1 MRLMNLKSLVLHDAV
16 VRMTVNVLAG
26 KGFGQASGQ
35 YPALLSQSPHSS
47 LKERPGTQ
55 TEPWC
60 EPIGLADGDRAMRG
74 AGRLR
79 GFLGVRPC
87 GELRFSTAS
96 FPLGLWLTA
105 AN

>member
-1 MRLMNLKSLVLHDAV
+1 MGLMNLKSLVLRDAV
-16 VRMTVNVLAG
+16 VRMTVNVLAR
-26 KGFGQASGQ
+26 KDFGQASGQ

-47 LKERPGTQ
+47 PHERLGTQ

-60 EPIGLADGDRAMRG
+60 EAIGLCDGDRATRG

-96 FPLGLWLTA
+96 LPVGLWLTA

>member
-1 MRLMNLKSLVLHDAV
+1 MALMNPKFLVHRDAAV
-16 VRMTVNVLAG
+16 SMTVNVLAR
-26 KGFGQASGQ
+26 KGFDQASGQ

-47 LKERPGTQ
+47 PCDRPGTQ

-60 EPIGLADGDRAMRG
+60 EPIGLAGGDRTARG

-87 GELRFSTAS
+87 GELRFSTAGL
-96 FPLGLWLTA
+96 PVGLWLIA
-105 AN
+105 AC